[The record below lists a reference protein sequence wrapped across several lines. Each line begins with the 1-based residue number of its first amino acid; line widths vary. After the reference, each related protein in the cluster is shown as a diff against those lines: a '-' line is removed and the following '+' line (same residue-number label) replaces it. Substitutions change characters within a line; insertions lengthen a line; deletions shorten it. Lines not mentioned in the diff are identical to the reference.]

1 MIMRYSGF
9 PYQRREMSNWQMFF
23 STYGSIIAGFFAAA
37 GVVVGIISS
46 VASSQVADKSN
57 ADLKRAVQVIERL
70 ETVIGD
76 QWDALDAEQVETL
89 RKAIIAMP
97 FKGRV
102 QVMYLNSLGKSFA
115 QSIATAFRAA
125 QWDVTYSTGG
135 GFEVGVEYGRGGKST
150 ELRKA
155 LSSVIDPALLVGR
168 GTEEQSAS
176 DFFFVGVGS
185 KPPKRQ

>member
-1 MIMRYSGF
+1 
-9 PYQRREMSNWQMFF
+9 MSNWQAFF

-46 VASSQVADKSN
+46 YASNQVAGKSN
-57 ADLKRAVQVIERL
+57 ADLKRAVKVIERL

-76 QWDALDAEQVETL
+76 HWDPLDVEQIEVL
-89 RKAIIAMP
+89 RRAIVAMP

-102 QVMYLNSLGKSFA
+102 HVMYQTSLGKSFA

-125 QWDVTYSTGG
+125 QWDVQYGTGG
-135 GFEVGVEYGRGGKST
+135 TFEVGVEYGRGT
-150 ELRKA
+150 NTIELKKA
-155 LSSVIDPALLVGR
+155 LSSVIDPALLVGV
-168 GTEEQSAS
+168 GVDEANAG

-185 KPPKRQ
+185 KPPKR